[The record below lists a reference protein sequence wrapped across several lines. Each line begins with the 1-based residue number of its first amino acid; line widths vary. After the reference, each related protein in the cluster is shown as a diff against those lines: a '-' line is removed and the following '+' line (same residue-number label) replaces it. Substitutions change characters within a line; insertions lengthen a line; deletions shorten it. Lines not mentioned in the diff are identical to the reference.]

1 MILPKLIQLN
11 DPRRL
16 EISEKEVLRYL
27 GMKEAN
33 NQIEVQMRREISSA
47 YDNATLKASYIR
59 VPIAVRDDEVD
70 FGFDIVKS
78 KSLAINLKECKEA
91 YVFVATL
98 GILNDRAIEKRFKI
112 DKLSGAIFDC
122 ASTTLIESFC
132 DYVNEYFRK
141 ENSLRPRFS
150 PGYGD
155 FSIEHQKSIL
165 KALDAYKNVGVT
177 LTESLMMI
185 PSKSVTA
192 VVGIL

>member
-11 DPRRL
+11 DPRQL

-70 FGFDIVKS
+70 FGFDVVKS

-91 YVFVATL
+91 YIFVATL

>member
-47 YDNATLKASYIR
+47 YDSATLKASYIR

-70 FGFDIVKS
+70 FGFEVVKS

-91 YVFVATL
+91 YIFVATL
-98 GILNDRAIEKRFKI
+98 GNLNDRAIEKRFKI

-165 KALDAYKNVGVT
+165 KALDAYKNVGVI